1 MGSTYFISELDTYS
15 TFLMLA
21 RARSALLSICLHTYP
36 AQRHGQSQ
44 SHEVGR
50 IRMTST
56 LPVTYWLEYTMINI
70 RYTTINTADC
80 EKYTRHNGKSN
91 RH

>member
-21 RARSALLSICLHTYP
+21 RARSASLGICLHTYP

-44 SHEVGR
+44 SREVGR
-50 IRMTST
+50 IRTTST
-56 LPVTYWLEYTMINI
+56 LTIQRLLLTGAKTDQASDGRGKNTDPVSE
-70 RYTTINTADC
+70 
-80 EKYTRHNGKSN
+80 
-91 RH
+91 